1 MEKNLPFIEFGI
13 TDKNYNNRVL
23 PFLGNVDNGDLFKWY
38 VGNIWRLLS
47 YALLVGGI
55 AITIA
60 ELFGDSGF
68 IKQNLQNEAL
78 SGGKKAGAGVGLVIG
93 FVVSIVAAWF
103 MYSVTKK
110 RTDQLKDQEYNGL
123 LNYIFC
129 TVMPRQITLIGE
141 LSFIMV
147 LYIGIMQLVATLVG
161 SAAYAPL
168 LSIGEVLMSA
178 PGIDTMREMLPNAI
192 VGDYDNFDVNIKMAL
207 TGIITSV
214 LVLIAY
220 YIYREIYNYAIRIV
234 TALIHFIPKFAIPL
248 AIRNRSEN

>member
-38 VGNIWRLLS
+38 VVNIWRLLS
-47 YALLVGGI
+47 YALLIGGI
-55 AITIA
+55 AITFA

-78 SGGKKAGAGVGLVIG
+78 SGGKKAGAGIGLVIG
-93 FVVSIVAAWF
+93 FVLSIVAAWF

-110 RTDQLKDQEYNGL
+110 RTDQLKEEAYSGL
-123 LNYIFC
+123 LHYIFC
-129 TVMPRQITLIGE
+129 VVIPRQITLIGE
-141 LSFIMV
+141 LAFIIV
-147 LYIGIMQLVATLVG
+147 LYIGLMMLVATLVG

-168 LSIGEVLMSA
+168 MSLGEALTST
-178 PGIDTMREMLPNAI
+178 PGVDALGGLLPNAI
-192 VGDYDNFDVNIKMAL
+192 VGDYDNFDVNIQMAL
-207 TGIITSV
+207 TGIIASV

-220 YIYREIYNYAIRIV
+220 YIYREVYNYAIRIV

-248 AIRNRSEN
+248 AIRNRTEN

>member
-38 VGNIWRLLS
+38 VVNIWRLLS
-47 YALLVGGI
+47 FALLIGGI
-55 AITIA
+55 AISFT
-60 ELFGDSGF
+60 EMFGDSGF
-68 IKQNLQNEAL
+68 IKQNLQNEAM
-78 SGGKKAGAGVGLVIG
+78 SGGKKAGAGVGLVLGLVI
-93 FVVSIVAAWF
+93 SIVAAWF

-110 RTDQLKDQEYNGL
+110 RTDQLKEQEYTGL
-123 LNYIFC
+123 LNYLFVTLI
-129 TVMPRQITLIGE
+129 PRQITLVGE
-141 LSFIMV
+141 LAFIMV

-168 LSIGEVLMSA
+168 LSIGELLVSA
-178 PGIDTMREMLPNAI
+178 PGIDAVGGLLPNAI
-192 VGDYDNFDVNIKMAL
+192 VGDYDNFDVNIQMAL
-207 TGIITSV
+207 TGIIASV

-220 YIYREIYNYAIRIV
+220 YIYREIYVYAVRIV
-234 TALIHFIPKFAIPL
+234 IALIHFIPKFAIPL